1 MEKVSVIVPI
11 YNVEKYLKYS
21 IGGILKQSYKN
32 LEIILVNDGSQD
44 NSLAICEEYSKI
56 DNRIKIISVENG
68 GQGRARNIGLQHS
81 TSDWILFLDA
91 DDYYDNNAVEYL
103 VELAERY
110 GSDLVVTPLRVV
122 RDHIQGGNASSI
134 KNEKILNLNKDR
146 LIEEMYYG
154 RLLGATPCGKL
165 YKREILEKWP
175 FPDQLFED
183 LAIAYKHLMSA
194 KKVAV
199 SNQYYYNYYQRVG
212 STTKSR
218 YTSKLEDFYRAIEK
232 NYKYLEEDFPNNK
245 ELSIALKTRMFAGG
259 FQVVNS
265 MIEFGMTKEVKDKSL
280 EYRKDLL
287 MIIFNSRI
295 TKNHKIK
302 HILFSI
308 NPKLYTF
315 VLKKYITNK

>member
-265 MIEFGMTKEVKDKSL
+265 MIESGMTKEVKDKSL

>member
-68 GQGRARNIGLQHS
+68 GQGKSRNIGLQHS

-245 ELSIALKTRMFAGG
+245 ELSIALKTRMFTGG

-265 MIEFGMTKEVKDKSL
+265 MIESGMTKEVKDKSL

-315 VLKKYITNK
+315 VLKSI

>member
-68 GQGRARNIGLQHS
+68 GQGKARNIGLQHS

-91 DDYYDNNAVEYL
+91 DDYYNNNAVEYL

-245 ELSIALKTRMFAGG
+245 ELSIALKTRMFTGG

-265 MIEFGMTKEVKDKSL
+265 MIESGMTKEVKDKSL

-315 VLKKYITNK
+315 VLKSI

>member
-265 MIEFGMTKEVKDKSL
+265 MIESGMTKEVKDKSL

-315 VLKKYITNK
+315 VLIKVYN

>member
-68 GQGRARNIGLQHS
+68 GQGKARNIGLQHS

-91 DDYYDNNAVEYL
+91 DDYYYNNAVEYL

-245 ELSIALKTRMFAGG
+245 ELSIALKTRMFTGG

-265 MIEFGMTKEVKDKSL
+265 MIESGMTKEVKDKSL

-315 VLKKYITNK
+315 VLKSI

>member
-44 NSLAICEEYSKI
+44 TSLAICEEYSKI

-68 GQGRARNIGLQHS
+68 GQGKARNIGLQHS

-245 ELSIALKTRMFAGG
+245 ELSIALKTRMFTGG

-265 MIEFGMTKEVKDKSL
+265 MIESGMTKEVKDKSL

-315 VLKKYITNK
+315 VLKSI

>member
-11 YNVEKYLKYS
+11 YNIEKYLKYS

-68 GQGRARNIGLQHS
+68 GQGKARNIGLQHS

-245 ELSIALKTRMFAGG
+245 ELSIALKTRMFTGG

-265 MIEFGMTKEVKDKSL
+265 MIESGMTKEVKDKSL

-308 NPKLYTF
+308 NPKLYT
-315 VLKKYITNK
+315 

>member
-68 GQGRARNIGLQHS
+68 GQGKARNIGLQHS

-245 ELSIALKTRMFAGG
+245 ELSIALKTRMFTGG

-265 MIEFGMTKEVKDKSL
+265 MIESGMTKEVKDKSL

-302 HILFSI
+302 HMLFSI

-315 VLKKYITNK
+315 VLKSI

>member
-218 YTSKLEDFYRAIEK
+218 YTSKLEDFYRVIEK

-265 MIEFGMTKEVKDKSL
+265 MIESGMTKEVKDKSL

>member
-44 NSLAICEEYSKI
+44 NSLAICEEYYKI

-68 GQGRARNIGLQHS
+68 GQGKARNIGLQHS

-245 ELSIALKTRMFAGG
+245 ELSIALKTRMFTGG

-265 MIEFGMTKEVKDKSL
+265 MIESGMTKEVKDKSL

-315 VLKKYITNK
+315 VLKSI

>member
-110 GSDLVVTPLRVV
+110 GSDLVVTPLRVA

-265 MIEFGMTKEVKDKSL
+265 MIESGMTKEVKDKSL

>member
-68 GQGRARNIGLQHS
+68 GQGKARNIGLQHS

-199 SNQYYYNYYQRVG
+199 SNQYYYNYYQRGG

-245 ELSIALKTRMFAGG
+245 ELSIALKTRMFTGG

-265 MIEFGMTKEVKDKSL
+265 MIESGMTKEVKDKSL

-315 VLKKYITNK
+315 VLKSI

>member
-68 GQGRARNIGLQHS
+68 GQGKARNIGLQHS

-91 DDYYDNNAVEYL
+91 DDYYDNNSVEYL

-245 ELSIALKTRMFAGG
+245 ELSIALKTRMFTGG

-265 MIEFGMTKEVKDKSL
+265 MIESGMTKEVKDKSL

-315 VLKKYITNK
+315 VLKSI